1 MDNFRLFQLA
11 FFLERLNA
19 MLKKL
24 FDAQIT
30 GDVHEELVKA
40 SANGK
45 IHRDI
50 HPIFP
55 FQFLGDTR
63 RVEELLKRPNVDVG
77 HSNKHSF
84 SYI

>member
-1 MDNFRLFQLA
+1 
-11 FFLERLNA
+11 

-45 IHRDI
+45 II
-50 HPIFP
+50 
-55 FQFLGDTR
+55 QFFNYLY
-63 RVEELLKRPNVDVG
+63 
-77 HSNKHSF
+77 
-84 SYI
+84 SYLINFR

>member
-1 MDNFRLFQLA
+1 
-11 FFLERLNA
+11 

-45 IHRDI
+45 I
-50 HPIFP
+50 IF
-55 FQFLGDTR
+55 FYNYL
-63 RVEELLKRPNVDVG
+63 
-77 HSNKHSF
+77 
-84 SYI
+84 Y

>member
-1 MDNFRLFQLA
+1 MGMKVNIILNSIRVWDNCLFGWEKSRSVYDSLVFLFF

-45 IHRDI
+45 
-50 HPIFP
+50 
-55 FQFLGDTR
+55 
-63 RVEELLKRPNVDVG
+63 K
-77 HSNKHSF
+77 K
-84 SYI
+84 

>member
-1 MDNFRLFQLA
+1 MTFFRS
-11 FFLERLNA
+11 ERLNA

-40 SANGK
+40 SANGNSLDRNPLQ
-45 IHRDI
+45 IY
-50 HPIFP
+50 F

-63 RVEELLKRPNVDVG
+63 RVEELLKRSNVDVG
-77 HSNKHSF
+77 HSPDILSLSYFSF
-84 SYI
+84 

>member
-1 MDNFRLFQLA
+1 
-11 FFLERLNA
+11 

-45 IHRDI
+45 K
-50 HPIFP
+50 
-55 FQFLGDTR
+55 
-63 RVEELLKRPNVDVG
+63 KRT
-77 HSNKHSF
+77 NK
-84 SYI
+84 IILP

>member
-1 MDNFRLFQLA
+1 LFF

-45 IHRDI
+45 
-50 HPIFP
+50 
-55 FQFLGDTR
+55 
-63 RVEELLKRPNVDVG
+63 K
-77 HSNKHSF
+77 K
-84 SYI
+84 

>member
-1 MDNFRLFQLA
+1 
-11 FFLERLNA
+11 

-45 IHRDI
+45 INQD
-50 HPIFP
+50 IFP
-55 FQFLGDTR
+55 L
-63 RVEELLKRPNVDVG
+63 
-77 HSNKHSF
+77 SF
-84 SYI
+84 FPF

>member
-1 MDNFRLFQLA
+1 
-11 FFLERLNA
+11 

-45 IHRDI
+45 INQDI
-50 HPIFP
+50 VPLSFISI
-55 FQFLGDTR
+55 LGDAR
-63 RVEELLKRPNVDVG
+63 RVEELLKRPNVDVN
-77 HSNKHSF
+77 HF
-84 SYI
+84 SYTLSFID

>member
-1 MDNFRLFQLA
+1 MDFFF

-45 IHRDI
+45 INHDI
-50 HPIFP
+50 LQISFFP
-55 FQFLGDTR
+55 F
-63 RVEELLKRPNVDVG
+63 
-77 HSNKHSF
+77 
-84 SYI
+84 

>member
-1 MDNFRLFQLA
+1 
-11 FFLERLNA
+11 

-45 IHRDI
+45 ID
-50 HPIFP
+50 PLFIFI
-55 FQFLGDTR
+55 L
-63 RVEELLKRPNVDVG
+63 
-77 HSNKHSF
+77 
-84 SYI
+84 I

>member
-1 MDNFRLFQLA
+1 
-11 FFLERLNA
+11 

-45 IHRDI
+45 IDKI
-50 HPIFP
+50 ILKLSSFIF
-55 FQFLGDTR
+55 
-63 RVEELLKRPNVDVG
+63 N
-77 HSNKHSF
+77 
-84 SYI
+84 